1 MELEI
6 RAWSAWAPDCGDPV
20 DTNEKTTLPDVSW
33 VPANMRRRL
42 SSFTKMA
49 LFAAQNAGKESPS
62 ETIFATRHGD
72 LAKTLQQLHNL
83 VQEEP
88 LSPTQF
94 ALSVHNAVSGQYAIA
109 AGNQCASTTL
119 SAGINTFDMALIAAY
134 ARLTAESRLSHV
146 LLVVTDETVPEI
158 YQGHGVDAEPSAA
171 LALQVGL
178 ARQKRRGHSVQFQ
191 STTTHNNEITHSNMH
206 RVLKFLQENWTGLE
220 YENAGYNWRWQR
232 HQLEISP

>member
-1 MELEI
+1 MELAI
-6 RAWSAWAPDCGDPV
+6 RAWSAWTLDSSTSV
-20 DTNEKTTLPDVSW
+20 DMNDKRTLPDVSW

-49 LFAAQNAGKESPS
+49 LFAAYNHESLS

-83 VQEEP
+83 VQDEP

-109 AGNQCASTTL
+109 TGNQCASTTL
-119 SAGINTFDMALIAAY
+119 SAGINTFDMALLAAF
-134 ARLTAESRLSHV
+134 ARLTAQPQLSHV

-158 YQGHGVDAEPSAA
+158 YQGYGVDAEPSAA
-171 LALQVGL
+171 LALRISLPSEEQSE
-178 ARQKRRGHSVQFQ
+178 HTVQFRAE
-191 STTTHNNEITHSNMH
+191 TTNSNAIMHSN
-206 RVLKFLQENWTGLE
+206 LYQILGFLQENRTDLE